1 MTQPKDESQ
10 PNSASEDSVHK
21 RATYVCPYCF
31 HTFDQLDLLK
41 KHVVLE
47 HKDERIDDET
57 RIRFTVNGR
66 VYAFRIGDR
75 VQPWHT
81 LAHTLRDTLGL
92 VGTKI
97 SCDRGECGACTV
109 LIDSKPVL
117 SCMMLTIDCNGKEVA
132 TIEGLVDSAT
142 GELHPIQ
149 EAFMEKMGF
158 QCGYCTPGMILTAKA
173 LLDENSDPTKGEIR
187 EALSGNLC
195 RCTGYAKIFDS
206 VEAAAEIMRT
216 EKDG

>member
-1 MTQPKDESQ
+1 MTRSKNQSQPKAAGGDF
-10 PNSASEDSVHK
+10 VHEK
-21 RATYVCPYCF
+21 AAYVCPYCF

-47 HKDERIDDET
+47 HKDERIEDET

-66 VYAFRIGDR
+66 MCGFRIGER

-109 LIDSKPVL
+109 LLDGKPVL
-117 SCMMLTIDCNGKEVA
+117 ACMMLTIDCDGKQVA
-132 TIEGLVDSAT
+132 TIEGLKDAAT

-149 EAFMEKMGF
+149 RAFMEKMGF

-173 LLDENSDPTKGEIR
+173 LLDENTAPTEGEIR

-195 RCTGYAKIFDS
+195 RCTGYAKIFES
-206 VEAAAEIMRT
+206 VEAAAEMIRT
-216 EKDG
+216 THDG